1 MPRAGIRDF
10 PFTVNL
16 SFEAVNNTSHP
27 LDILKIVTTIGMWAY
42 EWEVFTIDTNI
53 TLAPQRDSPTK
64 RYPFYVPTQSIA
76 KEGIEKSTFLTIN
89 GEITFKNCLGKTQT
103 DYFGGFYRCEG
114 RTFQYLKALGWS
126 QTAPRNTSIPTQ
138 TRAPARG
145 LGPLAMEWI
154 STPGRGTFLATRS
167 TRA

>member
-1 MPRAGIRDF
+1 VPRAGIRDF

-114 RTFQYLKALGWS
+114 RTFQYLKALGLVPDR
-126 QTAPRNTSIPTQ
+126 TEEHEHPNPN
-138 TRAPARG
+138 
-145 LGPLAMEWI
+145 
-154 STPGRGTFLATRS
+154 
-167 TRA
+167 